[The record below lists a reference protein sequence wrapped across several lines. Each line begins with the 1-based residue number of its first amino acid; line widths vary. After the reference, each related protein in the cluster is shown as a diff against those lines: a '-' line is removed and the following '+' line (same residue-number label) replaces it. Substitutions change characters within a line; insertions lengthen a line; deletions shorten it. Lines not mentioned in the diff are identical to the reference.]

1 MSKFAERINDHH
13 RWDVCTTVEASP
25 ASGVLSTGSSIT
37 ELIIRSI
44 YSDADHVCFL
54 QIRIVKNPNEK
65 NPKKQHRGY
74 AFIVYERE
82 KDMKGTIYSPQPIR
96 FVSVHA

>member
-1 MSKFAERINDHH
+1 MSKYAERIDDHH
-13 RWDVCTTVEASP
+13 HWDVCATVEASP

-37 ELIIRSI
+37 GSSFAHLTQMLITFT
-44 YSDADHVCFL
+44 FL

-96 FVSVHA
+96 YISVHA